1 MPLEFLGGEEP
12 ERARGAQ
19 YVRLGRLD
27 LGHGWIDQS
36 RARVLVLA
44 RREALLPVALAEGP
58 LADFGRPLALHDVHE
73 LHEVG
78 GDFVLE
84 LAGQAGLPLDLHHGG
99 SRGRGLDRRRRL
111 LKVAAV
117 ELHVEVGGAKAIPSS
132 AGGSRPAHHREQALA
147 QLVIFEYRN
156 VARRV
161 EPGRFRL
168 VLAGAEECGADRYD
182 CIVDLL
188 KLLAM
193 LQRLREVP
201 LDRLLP
207 EARLR
212 TNA

>member
-1 MPLEFLGGEEP
+1 MPLEFLGREEP

-99 SRGRGLDRRRRL
+99 SRGLDRRRRL

-147 QLVIFEYRN
+147 QLVIFESRN

-161 EPGRFRL
+161 EAGRFRL
-168 VLAGAEECGADRYD
+168 VLARAEECGADRYD

-188 KLLAM
+188 KLLAV